1 MKTKAQL
8 RAEFPEL
15 SEVQVGTCYQYLEI
29 IAPKGASDPEFRE
42 LVASSIEEN
51 GNLLQLTKTLNLPLE
66 VWGIAEHSQTIKEPL
81 RGNNN

>member
-8 RAEFPEL
+8 REEFSEL
-15 SEVQVGTCYQYLEI
+15 SEVQLGTCYQYLEI
-29 IAPKGASDPEFRE
+29 ICPKGAADPEFRE

-66 VWGIAEHSQTIKEPL
+66 A
-81 RGNNN
+81 